1 MIQQFKKKS
10 FRNRLSDTGFLI
22 RNSFTIVGK
31 DKDIKTPSI
40 RMIVLSLIITM
51 ITYSSF
57 LFFFLLNIKL
67 GALLFLTTLILR
79 VYRYFFN
86 VREKAKQSWIVY
98 NTACG
103 KDISYNDAHVHT
115 KVQRGR
121 FRIIA
126 LVDFLMKR
134 LKNTVKRQKKG
145 FLNFIIQIAVG
156 FLMEVWD
163 LLSHYMLPAIVIEQK
178 SMKELVPE
186 MKSLKK
192 NIPATLVGVFGID
205 FVGNV
210 VNNIFN
216 WLKFFGVILGLF
228 IGHFIAQRT
237 DFCVI
242 HVFEFTN
249 VDGDS
254 FDGSFCWIPI
264 YVLFFTISIL
274 KAIFKNIVDS
284 IKVIYF
290 TIFYTAIRL
299 PDSISPE
306 MKEELNSFLL
316 MKDTSSLE
324 EDSGEDLAVEE

>member
-10 FRNRLSDTGFLI
+10 FINILSDTGFLI

-57 LFFFLLNIKL
+57 LSFFLLNIKL

-115 KVQRGR
+115 KVKRGR

-134 LKNTVKRQKKG
+134 LKNT
-145 FLNFIIQIAVG
+145 
-156 FLMEVWD
+156 D
-163 LLSHYMLPAIVIEQK
+163 
-178 SMKELVPE
+178 
-186 MKSLKK
+186 
-192 NIPATLVGVFGID
+192 
-205 FVGNV
+205 
-210 VNNIFN
+210 
-216 WLKFFGVILGLF
+216 
-228 IGHFIAQRT
+228 
-237 DFCVI
+237 
-242 HVFEFTN
+242 
-249 VDGDS
+249 
-254 FDGSFCWIPI
+254 
-264 YVLFFTISIL
+264 
-274 KAIFKNIVDS
+274 
-284 IKVIYF
+284 
-290 TIFYTAIRL
+290 
-299 PDSISPE
+299 
-306 MKEELNSFLL
+306 
-316 MKDTSSLE
+316 
-324 EDSGEDLAVEE
+324 